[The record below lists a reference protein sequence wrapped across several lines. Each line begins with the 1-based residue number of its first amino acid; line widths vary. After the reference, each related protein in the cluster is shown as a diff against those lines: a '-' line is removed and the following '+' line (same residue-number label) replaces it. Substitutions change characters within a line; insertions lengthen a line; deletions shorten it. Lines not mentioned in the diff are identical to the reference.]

1 MNNNFSVNYY
11 TVKIFLKNSKIL
23 IEILSCNEYATVNIL
38 KIIRI
43 IEEIFYFLLINFFF
57 RITVIKLYKEV
68 PRNM

>member
-11 TVKIFLKNSKIL
+11 AVKIFLKNSKIL

-57 RITVIKLYKEV
+57 RITVIKVYEEV